1 MKHLLKLF
9 LILLASLLPA
19 TAVANPITLQQAQ
32 QNALSFLESKGKS
45 ISSSSLRQAQFRSTS
60 AATESYYVFNIGK
73 NEGYVIVSGSDL
85 APTILGYST
94 SSCLDLE
101 NAPENLKALLG
112 MYAEQI
118 SYIEKYG
125 VNMST
130 NSSHIRTP
138 IAPLLNCKW
147 GQNYPYNITC
157 PVNNGRH
164 CVTGCLAT
172 ALSQVMYYYKWP
184 EQTTEDIPG
193 YNLYINGVFTSIP
206 SIPAGTRF
214 DWDNML
220 PTYHNVESTEQE
232 RLAVAQLMSAVGTAL
247 HMGYN
252 TGTSEA
258 YFSYY
263 NYVPKTYFGYNIE
276 QTLIKRSDIEVWE
289 ELIYSELSLGRPVVY
304 GGQSTSQGGH
314 AFVVDGYDG
323 DQLFHVD
330 WGWETSEGYYLL
342 EILNNY
348 DDSGVDADF
357 DDYAFSKDQCAII
370 NLVPSDWEANA
381 AYNPNSDVNLEIVNM
396 SVSGTKSAN
405 KPQEVILD
413 LFNKGKGIYG
423 SITLKVATGGN
434 LDFEN
439 AVYVTSKGCTI
450 KRRTER
456 TVNIPWIPNAPGI
469 YRLFACINNNPIA
482 SIDVEI
488 SQEISSGVNI
498 GLKLMSIHM
507 DGEESESMIL
517 DPTEQGTTLINVFNN
532 DPNAH
537 IAIKNVGDKRWDGT
551 FRFVAS
557 LYNQSTQ
564 QYTPYQ
570 QRSGSGWGTP
580 GYTWNYERLFSN
592 LEDGKYRMEIYANDT
607 LIDNSW
613 HFVIK
618 DGVAAWLTVNK
629 QRYIPIVNNTIIV
642 PENIT
647 AVDLRNRSGL
657 EIIPNNNPNTTYL
670 ISSNNSNVLPDEV
683 NTIYCSYYGNTC
695 PNMHLN
701 DGYPYYSPIDFNVEN
716 ISFRMAINAPGYN
729 TLCIPFTANEC
740 KIKRNGIWQDIS
752 LRNNCISFL
761 SFSDMINTTVLFDYL
776 LSDSITAWSP
786 YLISMTDNIE
796 ELELSGQNL
805 RIQSTPNAMPRT
817 DRYRFQCNM
826 TSGNSYDIYA
836 IVEGSNRFDYQIA
849 PQLLP
854 FRSYFYPLYDFYR
867 DESLIIEINP
877 IPYLVGDVNG
887 DGDINISDVTALIDY
902 LLNGNASNIQLGNAD
917 INTDG
922 SVNISDVT
930 ALIDRLLQT

>member
-1 MKHLLKLF
+1 
-9 LILLASLLPA
+9 
-19 TAVANPITLQQAQ
+19 
-32 QNALSFLESKGKS
+32 
-45 ISSSSLRQAQFRSTS
+45 
-60 AATESYYVFNIGK
+60 
-73 NEGYVIVSGSDL
+73 
-85 APTILGYST
+85 
-94 SSCLDLE
+94 
-101 NAPENLKALLG
+101 
-112 MYAEQI
+112 
-118 SYIEKYG
+118 
-125 VNMST
+125 
-130 NSSHIRTP
+130 
-138 IAPLLNCKW
+138 
-147 GQNYPYNITC
+147 
-157 PVNNGRH
+157 
-164 CVTGCLAT
+164 
-172 ALSQVMYYYKWP
+172 
-184 EQTTEDIPG
+184 
-193 YNLYINGVFTSIP
+193 
-206 SIPAGTRF
+206 
-214 DWDNML
+214 
-220 PTYHNVESTEQE
+220 
-232 RLAVAQLMSAVGTAL
+232 
-247 HMGYN
+247 
-252 TGTSEA
+252 
-258 YFSYY
+258 
-263 NYVPKTYFGYNIE
+263 
-276 QTLIKRSDIEVWE
+276 
-289 ELIYSELSLGRPVVY
+289 
-304 GGQSTSQGGH
+304 
-314 AFVVDGYDG
+314 
-323 DQLFHVD
+323 
-330 WGWETSEGYYLL
+330 
-342 EILNNY
+342 
-348 DDSGVDADF
+348 
-357 DDYAFSKDQCAII
+357 
-370 NLVPSDWEANA
+370 
-381 AYNPNSDVNLEIVNM
+381 
-396 SVSGTKSAN
+396 
-405 KPQEVILD
+405 
-413 LFNKGKGIYG
+413 
-423 SITLKVATGGN
+423 
-434 LDFEN
+434 
-439 AVYVTSKGCTI
+439 
-450 KRRTER
+450 
-456 TVNIPWIPNAPGI
+456 
-469 YRLFACINNNPIA
+469 
-482 SIDVEI
+482 
-488 SQEISSGVNI
+488 
-498 GLKLMSIHM
+498 M

-564 QYTPYQ
+564 QYTPFQ

-642 PENIT
+642 HENIT

-887 DGDINISDVTALIDY
+887 SGTVTVTDVVVTSQYVLEMNPQPFVFEAADVNNDGNITVTDVSRISWMVLNPTLNAPLRAPALWNNGDRMSAEGITLMPGETCNVSILLDNEMAYSAFQLDLTLPEGLTASNFQLTDRSGNHAFDVNTLANGKTRALCYSPMLTAIRGNEGTVLTFDVTANDIVNGYINVDGIELVTADCQTVRLDAFAIAVNNATTVNEQLAGKSIAKVEYFNLAGQQIDRP
-902 LLNGNASNIQLGNAD
+902 ASGVTLVVTTY
-917 INTDG
+917 TDG
-922 SVNISDVT
+922 THITTKVIK
-930 ALIDRLLQT
+930 